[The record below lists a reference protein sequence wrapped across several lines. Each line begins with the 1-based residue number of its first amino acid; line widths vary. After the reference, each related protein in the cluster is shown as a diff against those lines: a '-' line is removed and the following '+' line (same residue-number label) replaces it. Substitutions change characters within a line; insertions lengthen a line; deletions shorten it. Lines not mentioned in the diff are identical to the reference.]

1 MSRITEA
8 VRDRIY
14 ELSDE
19 FGVHPSIVR
28 SLYDIMPNELYD
40 GIVNALEDYADYTD
54 DTSAMTEAEAW
65 DAVLEGHGLRSRS
78 PEAMSDP
85 ENTWRKNG
93 RAFA

>member
-1 MSRITEA
+1 M
-8 VRDRIY
+8 DRIPQSHFNRIVQ
-14 ELSDE
+14 LSE
-19 FGVHPSIVR
+19 MFGVDVEKVFALYCLEPDQLYGDIVT
-28 SLYDIMPNELYD
+28 
-40 GIVNALEDYADYTD
+40 ALEDYADYTD

-65 DAVLEGHGLRSRS
+65 DAVLERHGLRSRS